1 MPELS
6 FFLLFTRKLGGIGVR
21 YMVSGS
27 VASAVWGAY
36 RSTADVDIVVYLP
49 ASQIENLTKAFPAD
63 EFYCPPAEVIQVE
76 TRRDQ
81 RGHFNII
88 HLNSG
93 YKADIY
99 PSGRDP
105 LNTWG
110 FSRCKT
116 VTLEGEPMVVAP
128 PEYVIVRKLE
138 FYREGGSE
146 KHINDVRAMLEL
158 TPSLVASPELNEFIA
173 ERGLQSCWNK
183 VLESI
188 P

>member
-1 MPELS
+1 MPEHN
-6 FFLLFTRKLGGIGVR
+6 FFLWFTRKLSRAGVR

-49 ASQIENLTKAFPAD
+49 ASQIASVAEAFSGE
-63 EFYCPPAEVIQVE
+63 EFYCPPEEIIRLE
-76 TRRDQ
+76 INREQ

-88 HLNSG
+88 HLKSG

-99 PSGRDP
+99 PTGRDP
-105 LNTWG
+105 LNAWG
-110 FSRCKT
+110 FLQCKT
-116 VTLEGEPMVVAP
+116 VELDGEPMVVAP

-146 KHINDVRAMLEL
+146 KHIHDIRAMLEL
-158 TPSLVASPELNEFIA
+158 SPALAESPELKEFIT
-173 ERGLQSCWNK
+173 ERGLQSAWAK
-183 VLESI
+183 VLQGI